1 MNNSK
6 ELVTIPEKVG
16 AFITHQK
23 AKGKNFFTSLEN
35 LKYELEIL
43 MWITKDDNED
53 KFLSAW
59 VSGFKIKEEEKYLVK
74 LKNKDKAV
82 DYLVNTELNGYRFF
96 GNLYTQNREHT
107 RKELED
113 AGFSWVFDC
122 PGIEIEEVECWEI
135 YEY

>member
-23 AKGKNFFTSLEN
+23 TKGKNFFTSLEN

-43 MWITKDDNED
+43 MWITKDDNEY

-74 LKNKDKAV
+74 LKNKDEAV

-96 GNLYTQNREHT
+96 SNLYTQNREHT
-107 RKELED
+107 RKELEE
-113 AGFSWVFDC
+113 AGFGWVFDC
-122 PGIEIEEVECWEI
+122 PGIEIEEVEE
-135 YEY
+135 

>member
-23 AKGKNFFTSLEN
+23 TKGKNFFTSLEN

-74 LKNKDKAV
+74 LKNKDEAV

-96 GNLYTQNREHT
+96 SNLYTQNREHT

-122 PGIEIEEVECWEI
+122 PGIEIEEVE
-135 YEY
+135 

>member
-1 MNNSK
+1 MNK
-6 ELVTIPEKVG
+6 EELVTIPKEVG
-16 AFITHQK
+16 EFITHQK

-74 LKNKDKAV
+74 LKNKDEAV

-96 GNLYTQNREHT
+96 SNLYTQNREHT
-107 RKELED
+107 RKELEE
-113 AGFSWVFDC
+113 AGFDWVFDC
-122 PGIEIEEVECWEI
+122 PGIEIEEVE
-135 YEY
+135 

>member
-1 MNNSK
+1 MNK
-6 ELVTIPEKVG
+6 EELVTIPKEVG
-16 AFITHQK
+16 EFITHQK

-35 LKYELEIL
+35 LKYELGIL

-74 LKNKDKAV
+74 LKNKDEAV

-96 GNLYTQNREHT
+96 SNLYTQNREHT
-107 RKELED
+107 RKELEE
-113 AGFSWVFDC
+113 AGFGWVFDC
-122 PGIEIEEVECWEI
+122 PGIEIEEVE
-135 YEY
+135 

>member
-23 AKGKNFFTSLEN
+23 TKGKNFFTSLEN

-74 LKNKDKAV
+74 LKNKDEAV

-96 GNLYTQNREHT
+96 SNLYTQNREHT
-107 RKELED
+107 RKELEEAD
-113 AGFSWVFDC
+113 FGWVFDC
-122 PGIEIEEVECWEI
+122 PGIEIEEVEE
-135 YEY
+135 

>member
-23 AKGKNFFTSLEN
+23 TKGKNFFTSLEN

-74 LKNKDKAV
+74 LKNKDEAV

-96 GNLYTQNREHT
+96 SNLYTQNREHT
-107 RKELED
+107 RKELEE
-113 AGFSWVFDC
+113 ANFGWVFDC
-122 PGIEIEEVECWEI
+122 PGIEIEEVE
-135 YEY
+135 

>member
-74 LKNKDKAV
+74 LKNKDKAI

-107 RKELED
+107 RKELEE
-113 AGFSWVFDC
+113 AGFGWVFDC
-122 PGIEIEEVECWEI
+122 PGIEIEEVE
-135 YEY
+135 

>member
-23 AKGKNFFTSLEN
+23 TKGKNFFTSLEN

-74 LKNKDKAV
+74 LKNKDEAV

-96 GNLYTQNREHT
+96 SNLYTQNREHT
-107 RKELED
+107 RKELEE
-113 AGFSWVFDC
+113 AGFGWVFDC
-122 PGIEIEEVECWEI
+122 PGIEIEEAK
-135 YEY
+135 

>member
-23 AKGKNFFTSLEN
+23 TKGKNFFTSLEN

-74 LKNKDKAV
+74 LKNKDEAV

-96 GNLYTQNREHT
+96 SNLYTQNREHT
-107 RKELED
+107 RKELEE
-113 AGFSWVFDC
+113 AGFGWVFDC
-122 PGIEIEEVECWEI
+122 PGIEIEEVE
-135 YEY
+135 

>member
-23 AKGKNFFTSLEN
+23 TKGKNFFTSLEN

-74 LKNKDKAV
+74 LKNKDEAV

-96 GNLYTQNREHT
+96 SNLYTQNREHT
-107 RKELED
+107 RKELEE
-113 AGFSWVFDC
+113 AGFGWVFNC
-122 PGIEIEEVECWEI
+122 EGIEIEEVE
-135 YEY
+135 

>member
-16 AFITHQK
+16 ALITHQK
-23 AKGKNFFTSLEN
+23 TKGKNFFTSLEN

-74 LKNKDKAV
+74 LKNKDEAV

-96 GNLYTQNREHT
+96 SNLYTQNREHT
-107 RKELED
+107 RKELEE
-113 AGFSWVFDC
+113 AGFGWVFDC
-122 PGIEIEEVECWEI
+122 PGIEIEEVE
-135 YEY
+135 

>member
-1 MNNSK
+1 MNK
-6 ELVTIPEKVG
+6 EELVTIPKEVG
-16 AFITHQK
+16 EFITHQK

-74 LKNKDKAV
+74 LKNKDEAV

-96 GNLYTQNREHT
+96 SNLYTQNREHT
-107 RKELED
+107 RKELEE
-113 AGFSWVFDC
+113 AGFGWVFDC
-122 PGIEIEEVECWEI
+122 PGIEIEEVGLCH
-135 YEY
+135 

>member
-23 AKGKNFFTSLEN
+23 TKGKNFFTSHEN

-74 LKNKDKAV
+74 LKNKDEAV

-96 GNLYTQNREHT
+96 SNLYTQNREHT
-107 RKELED
+107 RKELEE
-113 AGFSWVFDC
+113 AGFGWVFDC
-122 PGIEIEEVECWEI
+122 PGIEIEEVDLCH
-135 YEY
+135 

>member
-74 LKNKDKAV
+74 LKNKDEAV

-96 GNLYTQNREHT
+96 SNLYTQNREHT
-107 RKELED
+107 RKQLEE
-113 AGFSWVFDC
+113 AGFGWVFDC
-122 PGIEIEEVECWEI
+122 PGIEIEEVE
-135 YEY
+135 

>member
-59 VSGFKIKEEEKYLVK
+59 VNGFKIKEEEKYLVK
-74 LKNKDKAV
+74 LKNKDEAV
-82 DYLVNTELNGYRFF
+82 DYLVNTELNGYRFLS
-96 GNLYTQNREHT
+96 NLYTQNREHT
-107 RKELED
+107 RKELKE
-113 AGFSWVFDC
+113 AGFGWVFDC
-122 PGIEIEEVECWEI
+122 PGIEIEEVE
-135 YEY
+135 

>member
-23 AKGKNFFTSLEN
+23 TKGKNFFTSLEN

-74 LKNKDKAV
+74 LKNKDEAV

-96 GNLYTQNREHT
+96 SNLYTQNREHT
-107 RKELED
+107 RKELEE
-113 AGFSWVFDC
+113 AGFGWVFDC
-122 PGIEIEEVECWEI
+122 PGIEIEEVKE
-135 YEY
+135 

>member
-23 AKGKNFFTSLEN
+23 TKGKNFFTSLEN

-96 GNLYTQNREHT
+96 SNLYTQNREHT
-107 RKELED
+107 RKELEE
-113 AGFSWVFDC
+113 AGFGWVFDC
-122 PGIEIEEVECWEI
+122 PGIEIEEVE
-135 YEY
+135 

>member
-107 RKELED
+107 RKELEE
-113 AGFSWVFDC
+113 AGFGWVFDC
-122 PGIEIEEVECWEI
+122 PGIEIEEVE
-135 YEY
+135 

>member
-23 AKGKNFFTSLEN
+23 TKGKNFFTSLEN

-59 VSGFKIKEEEKYLVK
+59 VSGFKIKEEEKYLV
-74 LKNKDKAV
+74 N
-82 DYLVNTELNGYRFF
+82 
-96 GNLYTQNREHT
+96 
-107 RKELED
+107 
-113 AGFSWVFDC
+113 
-122 PGIEIEEVECWEI
+122 
-135 YEY
+135 

>member
-1 MNNSK
+1 MNK
-6 ELVTIPEKVG
+6 EELVTIPKEVG
-16 AFITHQK
+16 EFITHQK

-74 LKNKDKAV
+74 LKNKDEAV

-96 GNLYTQNREHT
+96 SNLYTQNREHT
-107 RKELED
+107 RKELEE
-113 AGFSWVFDC
+113 AGFGWVFDC
-122 PGIEIEEVECWEI
+122 PGIEIEEVE
-135 YEY
+135 

>member
-23 AKGKNFFTSLEN
+23 TKGKNFFTSLEN

-74 LKNKDKAV
+74 LKNKDEAV

-96 GNLYTQNREHT
+96 SNLYTQNREHT
-107 RKELED
+107 RKELEE
-113 AGFSWVFDC
+113 AGFGWVFDC
-122 PGIEIEEVECWEI
+122 PGIEIEEVEV
-135 YEY
+135 